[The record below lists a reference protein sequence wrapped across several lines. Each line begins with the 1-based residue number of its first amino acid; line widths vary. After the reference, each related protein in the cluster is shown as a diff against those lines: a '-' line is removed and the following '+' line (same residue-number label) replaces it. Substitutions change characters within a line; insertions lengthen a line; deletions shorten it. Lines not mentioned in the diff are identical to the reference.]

1 MQLNRREFIKQ
12 TVGTAMMAQS
22 LNFQSLAKDNTQKK
36 ILPTG
41 VVYDPIYKQHLTG
54 PGHPESPARCDAIM
68 NALRNAVRHPAEE
81 SLGLSNA
88 GFKDQLHYLK
98 PRPAQEKEILA
109 CHTAEYLTIVKQDIA
124 AGAHML
130 STGDTPICKKTLDV
144 ALYAAGG
151 VLTAVDAVFEAKVK
165 NAFCVVRPP
174 GHHASSQ
181 RGMGFC
187 IFNNV
192 AIAARFAQEKHKLTK
207 VLIADWDVHH
217 GNGTQDIFYED
228 GSVFYFSTHQ
238 SPWYPGT
245 GAKEETGKGKGKGR
259 TLNCP
264 FPRGAGRD
272 EIVGAFK
279 EKLVPAASQFKP
291 DLVLISAGF
300 DSRIDE
306 PVGGFTLTDD
316 DFSELTTIMLDIA
329 RTYAQGRLVS
339 VLEGGY
345 NLEGLARAAAAH
357 VKALTQMS
365 K

>member
-12 TVGTAMMAQS
+12 TVGAAMMVQS
-22 LNFQSLAKDNTQKK
+22 LNFQSPAKDNTQKK

-54 PGHPESPARCDAIM
+54 PGHPESPARCDAII
-68 NALRNAVRHPAEE
+68 NALRKE

-98 PRPAQEKEILA
+98 PRLAEEKEILA
-109 CHTAEYLTIVKQDIA
+109 CHTAEYLSIVKQDVA

-130 STGDTPICKKTLDV
+130 STGDTPICKKSLDI

-174 GHHASSQ
+174 GHHATSQ

-228 GSVFYFSTHQ
+228 GSVFFFSTHQ

-279 EKLVPAASQFKP
+279 EKLVPAAGQFKP

-345 NLEGLARAAAAH
+345 NLEGLASAAAAH